1 MTVVDTHCHTGLS
14 WFEPVES
21 LLFQMETN
29 GVDKAAIIQH
39 RGAYDNSYVFE
50 CMRRNP
56 GKFAAVVQV
65 DVSRPDAPTA
75 LEKLAGQGAS
85 GVRLMPTTRSPGA
98 DPLAIW
104 RKASDLGLVVSCIGK
119 VDEFAADEFAALVAE
134 VSDLTIIV
142 EHLAGIRYTGRP
154 PYTTYST
161 ALALAKRPNTYI
173 KVGGLGEFVER
184 PEALKPEFGFDTVPP
199 MIEMAYDSF
208 GPQRMMWGSDF
219 PPVSHRE
226 GYTNSLV
233 GVRDHRAFKSDED
246 REWVMGKTAL
256 SVFKFD

>member
-39 RGAYDNSYVFE
+39 RGAYDNSYVCE

-104 RKASDLGLVVSCIGK
+104 RASGTRAGLRTPPTARRWPWRGGPTPTSR
-119 VDEFAADEFAALVAE
+119 
-134 VSDLTIIV
+134 S
-142 EHLAGIRYTGRP
+142 AGWA
-154 PYTTYST
+154 S
-161 ALALAKRPNTYI
+161 
-173 KVGGLGEFVER
+173 
-184 PEALKPEFGFDTVPP
+184 
-199 MIEMAYDSF
+199 SSS
-208 GPQRMMWGSDF
+208 GPR
-219 PPVSHRE
+219 R
-226 GYTNSLV
+226 
-233 GVRDHRAFKSDED
+233 
-246 REWVMGKTAL
+246 
-256 SVFKFD
+256 